1 MVQANSIAVWPT
13 APIMFGSSCMGQQ
26 HQRQLSVEQKV
37 VNSPRRTT
45 SINSPRRTTSSE
57 RARRLHSGLQ
67 RLELLEN
74 LWSHSSEELPEV
86 VAELGHHKECRLR
99 SDDSKTVGAAAVV
112 VVALG
117 LEVVSTEPKA
127 CGTY

>member
-1 MVQANSIAVWPT
+1 MVQANSIMPCGSGESIAVWPT
-13 APIMFGSSCMGQQ
+13 APIMISSSCMGQQ

-37 VNSPRRTT
+37 V
-45 SINSPRRTTSSE
+45 NSPRRTTSSE